1 MVKSKNILN
10 YRRLP
15 FSSLP
20 RHGPDELAQTVL
32 IPIIRQ
38 CPSPLELDEM
48 KSYLAV
54 LVKNSNSTSAPL
66 IEQELT
72 RYVYQNCKKVKKV
85 LFSRE
90 KDWGSLVSKLPES
103 FHFLNVETSHGT
115 PYSFCRFRSTKDGY
129 EFLFNLAD
137 SLQKKEKIEEF
148 LTTRLKFKIIR
159 LELSE

>member
-1 MVKSKNILN
+1 M
-10 YRRLP
+10 
-15 FSSLP
+15 
-20 RHGPDELAQTVL
+20 L
-32 IPIIRQ
+32 IPILHKY
-38 CPSPLELDEM
+38 PSSLELNEM

-54 LVKNSNSTSAPL
+54 LVRNSNSTSTPL

-85 LFSRE
+85 LLSRE

-103 FHFLNVETSHGT
+103 FHFLNVETSCGPT
-115 PYSFCRFRSTKDGY
+115 YSFCRFRSTKDGY

-137 SLQKKEKIEEF
+137 SLQRKEKIEEF

>member
-1 MVKSKNILN
+1 MLILI
-10 YRRLP
+10 LHKCH
-15 FSSLP
+15 SSL
-20 RHGPDELAQTVL
+20 EL
-32 IPIIRQ
+32 
-38 CPSPLELDEM
+38 SEM
-48 KSYLAV
+48 KSYIAV
-54 LVKNSNSTSAPL
+54 LVRNSNSTSTPL

-72 RYVYQNCKKVKKV
+72 QYVYQNCKKVKKV
-85 LFSRE
+85 LLRRE

-103 FHFLNVETSHGT
+103 FHFLNVETSWGT
-115 PYSFCRFRSTKDGY
+115 PYSFCRFRSTKNGY